1 VSADATFDRG
11 TPRRVGAVMLR
22 HWYLISGS
30 WPRFLDLCYWPMV
43 QMILWG
49 FIQTFLARQ
58 SSFFAQAGGIL
69 LGAVMLWDVL
79 FRGQIGLAIS
89 FFEEVYSRNL
99 GHLLATPLRIGEY
112 MTALMSVS
120 LVRTVAG
127 LFPATILAIWF
138 FGFSVYSLGLVL
150 IAFFFSLIAF
160 GWSIGLFVAGL
171 VMRYGLGAESLAW
184 ALIFALAP
192 LCGVYYP
199 TTILPSWVQAISAV
213 LPASH
218 IFNGMRAVLIDHVV
232 RGDLLLAALSLNILW
247 IAFGI
252 TGFLALHRAARD
264 RGMLLQVG
272 E

>member
-1 VSADATFDRG
+1 MNIVDSG
-11 TPRRVGAVMLR
+11 TGRRIGAVVLR
-22 HWYLISGS
+22 HWYLIAGS
-30 WPRFLDLCYWPMV
+30 WPRLLDLCYWPIV

-49 FIQTFLARQ
+49 FIQTFLMTR
-58 SSFFAQAGGIL
+58 STFFAQSGGIL

-89 FFEEVYSRNL
+89 FLEEIYSRNL

-112 MTALMSVS
+112 MVS
-120 LVRTVAG
+120 LMCVSLLRTIIG

-138 FGFSVYSLGLVL
+138 FGFSIYSLGLTL
-150 IAFFFSLIAF
+150 ILFFASLIAF
-160 GWSIGLFVAGL
+160 GWGIGLFVAGL
-171 VMRYGLGAESLAW
+171 VMRHGLGAENMAW
-184 ALIFALAP
+184 AFIFALAP

-199 TTILPSWVQAISAV
+199 TTILPPWVQALSAL
-213 LPASH
+213 LPASY

-232 RGDLLLAALSLNILW
+232 RIDLLIPAAALNLVW
-247 IAFGI
+247 IALGM
-252 TGFLALHRAARD
+252 GAFLMFHAQARE

>member
-1 VSADATFDRG
+1 MNVYASETLHRI
-11 TPRRVGAVMLR
+11 GAVILR
-22 HWYLISGS
+22 HWYLIAGS

-49 FIQTFLARQ
+49 FIQTFLMRQ
-58 SSFFAQAGGIL
+58 SSFFAQAGGVL

-79 FRGQIGLAIS
+79 FRGQIGLAIA

-112 MTALMSVS
+112 MAALMLVS
-120 LVRTVAG
+120 LLRTVVG
-127 LFPATILAIWF
+127 LFPATLFAIWF
-138 FGFSVYSLGLVL
+138 FGFSLYSLGLAL
-150 IAFFFSLIAF
+150 AAFFFSLIAF
-160 GWSIGLFVAGL
+160 GWSIGLFVSGL

-192 LCGVYYP
+192 ICGIYYP
-199 TTILPSWVQAISAV
+199 TTILPDWLQAVAAF

-218 IFNGMRAVLIDHVV
+218 IFNGMRAVLIDHTV
-232 RGDLLLAALSLNILW
+232 RTDLLVYAMLLNILW
-247 IAFGI
+247 LAAGVA
-252 TGFLALHRAARD
+252 GFLVFHRQARE
-264 RGMLLQVG
+264 RGMLLQIG

>member
-1 VSADATFDRG
+1 MSRSGRGTIRRVSA
-11 TPRRVGAVMLR
+11 VLLR
-22 HWYLISGS
+22 HWYLIAGS
-30 WPRFLDLCYWPMV
+30 WPRVLDLCYWPIV

-49 FIQTFLARQ
+49 FIQTFMTRQ

-112 MTALMSVS
+112 MAALMIVSAMRTAL
-120 LVRTVAG
+120 G
-127 LFPATILAIWF
+127 LFPATLLAIWF
-138 FGFSVYSLGLVL
+138 FGFSLYSLGISLV
-150 IAFFFSLIAF
+150 AFFAVLIAF
-160 GWSIGLFVAGL
+160 GWSIGLFVSGL
-171 VMRYGLGAESLAW
+171 VLRYGLGAEGFAW
-184 ALIFALAP
+184 AVIFALAP

-199 TTILPSWVQAISAV
+199 TAILPGWVQTLSAL
-213 LPASH
+213 LPASY
-218 IFNGMRAVLIDHVV
+218 IFNGMRSVLMQHVV
-232 RGDLLLAALSLNILW
+232 RVDDLLIAGTLDIVWLAIGSS
-247 IAFGI
+247 AFLM
-252 TGFLALHRAARD
+252 FHQSARQ

>member
-1 VSADATFDRG
+1 MTVIDRG
-11 TPRRVGAVMLR
+11 TTRRIGAVVLR
-22 HWYLISGS
+22 HWYLIAGS
-30 WPRFLDLCYWPMV
+30 WPRFLDLCYWPIV

-49 FIQTFLARQ
+49 FIQTFLMMR
-58 SSFFAQAGGIL
+58 SDFFAQAGGIL

-99 GHLLATPLRIGEY
+99 GHLLATPLRTGEY
-112 MTALMSVS
+112 MASLMLVS
-120 LVRTVAG
+120 LMRTAVG
-127 LFPATILAIWF
+127 LFPATLLAIWF
-138 FGFSVYSLGLVL
+138 FGFSLYSLGFSLA
-150 IAFFFSLIAF
+150 AFFFSLIAF

-171 VMRYGLGAESLAW
+171 VLRYGLGAESFAW

-199 TTILPSWVQAISAV
+199 TAILPSWVQVLSAL
-213 LPASH
+213 LPASY

-232 RGDLLLAALSLNILW
+232 RVDYLLAAAGLNVVWLAGG
-247 IAFGI
+247 IA
-252 TGFLALHRAARD
+252 GFLIFHNQARD
-264 RGMLLQVG
+264 RGMLLQLG